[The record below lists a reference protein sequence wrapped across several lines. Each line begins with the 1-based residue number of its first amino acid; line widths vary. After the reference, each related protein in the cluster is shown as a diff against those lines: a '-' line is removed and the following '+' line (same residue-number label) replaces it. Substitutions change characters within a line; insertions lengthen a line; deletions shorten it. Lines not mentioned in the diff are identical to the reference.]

1 MKRRRFST
9 RAPGASGGRA
19 YGKGHGGA
27 RRASLVVRRVLRPRA
42 GGPEGDAP
50 ARAADEGE
58 QVVDVGRAHL
68 GLDAGDRG
76 REVRARAEEDAEGGG
91 ERAYALAVEAGA
103 PQPDAVEAAHR
114 VRAVDDRK
122 GRQIARGAREPA
134 HDDQPPDRSEEHTS
148 ELQSLTNLVCRLLL
162 DKKKNNT

>member
-9 RAPGASGGRA
+9 RAPRGSGDRA

-42 GGPEGDAP
+42 GGPEGDAA

-68 GLDAGDRG
+68 GLDARDRG
-76 REVRARAEEDAEGGG
+76 GAIGARAEEDAEGGG
-91 ERAYALAVEAGA
+91 ERAQALAVEAGA
-103 PQPDAVEAAHR
+103 AQPDAVEAAHG
-114 VRAVDDRK
+114 VRAVDDRE
-122 GRQIARGAREPA
+122 GGQITRG
-134 HDDQPPDRSEEHTS
+134 
-148 ELQSLTNLVCRLLL
+148 
-162 DKKKNNT
+162 